1 VSGAAAQTI
10 VNNGGMKMAEKFIGQ
25 HVSNEGV
32 SGDSG
37 QRHITR
43 DPNLGKAP
51 VPPSKPADDIKTQSR
66 VSRGREPK

>member
-1 VSGAAAQTI
+1 
-10 VNNGGMKMAEKFIGQ
+10 MAEKFIGQ

-32 SGDSG
+32 SADSG

-66 VSRGREPK
+66 VAGKERN